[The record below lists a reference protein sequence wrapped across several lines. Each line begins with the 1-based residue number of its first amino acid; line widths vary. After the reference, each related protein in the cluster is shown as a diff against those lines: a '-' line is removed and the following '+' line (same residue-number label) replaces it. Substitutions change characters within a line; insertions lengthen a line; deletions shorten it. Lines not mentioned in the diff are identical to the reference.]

1 MPNDNGTTGEQ
12 EEEETTATKLFLAAR
27 GNNKGYK

>member
-12 EEEETTATKLFLAAR
+12 EEETTATKLFLAAR